1 LSIGDFILGGD
12 SGWYEVITLTDAT
25 HATLYQIYPG
35 TTQSG
40 VSSQKLGVTS
50 TGAAASSSTA
60 VQTVSVSGTS
70 LASRLTIS
78 GGWDLSSQT
87 QTGIT
92 FFRQLHGTFANRY
105 GRGLYFSS
113 KSYVSISNIGFLRY
127 DTGIYYSSSNNNTAT
142 SCTCN
147 SNSNYGIYYYSSS
160 NNNTATSCTCN
171 SNGIGIYYSSSNNNT
186 ATSCT
191 CNSNITGIYYSS
203 SNNNTATSCT
213 CNSNSNYGIYY
224 YYSSNNNTATSCTC
238 NSNSNYGIYYYYY
251 SNNNTASSCTCNSNT
266 TNSIYSDTS
275 LFNVINNT
283 ALSNAIA
290 VATAKTY
297 SDKPCLQF
305 QKYNTAAG
313 DHRCYYEYGNTVRDV
328 TTPRTGTE
336 CLKYNPSSAIYY
348 ISQSF
353 FFKADSGVQ
362 QTLSAYIRKTSTF
375 NGDVQLAIFFEGIA
389 IADWAAVTPTNNDTY
404 EQKSAVAAAG
414 SITEDGVLELR
425 IKVRGSAGSI
435 YVDDLATG

>member
-1 LSIGDFILGGD
+1 MTIKYCDFINGNDSTGDGSYGNPYKTIDKGSTGLTGGDEVRCAKSTDPTALTGTISFTKGSASIVGTSTLFTTELSIGDFILGGD

-127 DTGIYYSSSNNNTAT
+127 DTGIYYS
-142 SCTCN
+142 
-147 SNSNYGIYYYSSS
+147 
-160 NNNTATSCTCN
+160 
-171 SNGIGIYYSSSNNNT
+171 
-186 ATSCT
+186 
-191 CNSNITGIYYSS
+191 
-203 SNNNTATSCT
+203 
-213 CNSNSNYGIYY
+213 
-224 YYSSNNNTATSCTC
+224 SSNNNTATSCTC